1 MKRKIVNVMLIIS
14 LIGLTGC
21 GNKNSSVE
29 TSTKSSEVV
38 SEVEGKSSSSLVE
51 NALSS
56 VITSEGEN
64 EVYPEASGYVEI
76 TVGDI
81 EAIGSVKIPL
91 NYIFSGSYYRDGEGA
106 SIPDMNATTTVEDSM
121 NTGKFEQYI
130 VYSFAMTAQGQ
141 DSTTLNM
148 VLLNSDMISFDEIK
162 KRVENIIEIGT
173 DALPGYAYYFEDNR
187 GKGLRVGIKM
197 SEKYTLEFD
206 YFGDNVEKMSEE
218 ELAQKIYDLVTI
230 K

>member
-29 TSTKSSEVV
+29 TSTKSSELVTDV
-38 SEVEGKSSSSLVE
+38 EVKSSSSVVE
-51 NALSS
+51 NALNS
-56 VITSEGEN
+56 VTTSDAES
-64 EVYPEASGYVEI
+64 EVYPEASGCVEI
-76 TVGDI
+76 TVGDT

-91 NYIFSGSYYRDGEGA
+91 NYVFAGSYYQDGEGA
-106 SIPDMNATTTVEDSM
+106 SIPDMDATTTVEESV
-121 NTGKFEQYI
+121 NTGKFKQYI
-130 VYSFAMTAQGQ
+130 VYSFAMTAQEQ
-141 DSTTLNM
+141 NPTMLNM
-148 VLLNSDMISFDEIK
+148 VMLNSDTISFDEIK
-162 KRVENIIEIGT
+162 KRIEDIVEIGT
-173 DALPGYAYYFEDNR
+173 DKLPGYAYYFEDNR
-187 GKGLRVGIKM
+187 GKGLRVGLKI